1 MKTLRGNLV
10 AGKREKRRSKE
21 THESTKGAG
30 RAVIGRSWRIRLRGP
45 FERSQRRRSLA
56 VELWGRTTRCLK
68 AQPSEVLIK
77 PRPEVVNRTVA
88 AFHRSWVNNNNN
100 KQLRARRPYLEE
112 FFLEVV
118 PVSL

>member
-1 MKTLRGNLV
+1 M
-10 AGKREKRRSKE
+10 
-21 THESTKGAG
+21 
-30 RAVIGRSWRIRLRGP
+30 
-45 FERSQRRRSLA
+45 
-56 VELWGRTTRCLK
+56 ELWGRTTRCLR

-77 PRPEVVNRTVA
+77 PRPEVVNRAVA

-100 KQLRARRPYLEE
+100 KQLRARRPYLE